1 MKINLGSVINIP
13 AGGGTFN
20 LLQTTTIPNL
30 PFLPDPTTYQVI
42 NTATSLTGNVV
53 IQLTSPIVPFQGMEF
68 DFQYKGDIIS
78 ISNSATIT
86 IFGYTLTNL
95 QAMSYLNFK
104 FTYNLNAEKTSGA
117 WTVTVSPF
125 KIGVNSF
132 YSKVTIPSA
141 SILTGNSTPVL
152 VLNPNL
158 LPTQMLNVSN
168 SSFGYLTFVTTAYTT
183 HFGQQLLMGDTAVP
197 PNLADQT
204 LLTDSS
210 LLASTKSRG
219 AKFASQGNSGATNLM
234 MVPGDKLYWNVA
246 TGNPAA
252 GDGILNLYLKYD
264 IIDL

>member
-1 MKINLGSVINIP
+1 MKVNLGNQINIP

-30 PFLPDPTTYQVI
+30 PFLPEPTTYQVI
-42 NTATSLTGNVV
+42 NTASTLTGNVV
-53 IQLTSPIVPFQGMEF
+53 IQLTNPIVPFQGMEF
-68 DFQYKGDIIS
+68 DFQYKGDITA

-86 IFGYTLTNL
+86 ILGYVLTNL

-104 FTYNLNAEKTSGA
+104 FTYNLASEKVPAG

-125 KIGVNSF
+125 KIGTNSY

-141 SILTGNSTPVL
+141 SILTGNGTPVL
-152 VLNPNL
+152 VLNPSLLSSQILNL
-158 LPTQMLNVSN
+158 SN
-168 SSFGYLTFVTTAYTT
+168 DSFGYMTFVTTAYTT
-183 HFGQQLLMGDTAVP
+183 HFAQQLIMGDTAVP
-197 PNLADQT
+197 PNLADQI
-204 LLTDSS
+204 LLGDSS

-219 AKFASQGNSGATNLM
+219 AKFAAQSNSGATNLM